1 MSSTIISNIYKEN
14 FMGLRLVISFAIVLF
29 SFGTGFAQHTVAGK
43 VVDDRGNPV
52 EGATVAIKNTSISTA
67 TNAQGNFSLNTPS
80 ATGVLV
86 ISHVGMRVQEV
97 PIANQTSLAIT
108 LQPIATA
115 LQDVVVIGYGT
126 AKRKDLTGSVQS
138 IGGDELNKEVPTNV
152 LSGLQGKLAGV
163 NVTENDGAPGAG
175 ISIRIRGSNSFLGG
189 TEPLYVVDGVPINT
203 TNSEE
208 TPQSIGEDE
217 MQTLNALAFLN
228 PNDIESITVLKD
240 ASAAA
245 IYGSRGANGVVII
258 TTKQGLPGTDKIEV
272 NATVGF
278 SEVSKRLKPLNA
290 FDYATFQN
298 LANSNANEYAG
309 MNYLI
314 PYPGEDRPNPNKPGE
329 TYYAKGPEDYRD
341 GGMDWQDLVFRK
353 GLYQNYSVSLSGGAN
368 GGNHYLSFNYLD
380 QDGAIY
386 NSDFKRYSL
395 NLNLNRKVG
404 KIFKFGTR
412 NSITISNTNG
422 VKTGTDKSDAAS
434 AGVIR
439 SLLTFPTTRTT
450 IDPYGQQTGDEN
462 FITNPV
468 LYVNDVL
475 NRVNK
480 LNIFSASFVEAA
492 ITPELRLRQ
501 NIGFNYSNGLRNQYY
516 PRTVYEGYSTKGKG
530 LKAGNTWQSITAET
544 MLTYDKQI
552 GKHSVTAVAAATVEK
567 TMSEWSR
574 YEGRTFPNDLLKNEN
589 LEAAELIMPLK
600 GSRSE
605 SFLNSYLSRVSYSY
619 DDRYLITAS
628 YREDGSSK
636 FGRNNK
642 WAGFGSAAVAWKI
655 SSESFMRGQKAISD
669 LKLRAS
675 FGQTGNQGIGSYAS
689 LSKLTVYNYP
699 FGGSV
704 KTGLADD
711 VYSGPANDKLKW
723 ETTTSYNLGLDAD
736 FLNHRIG
743 ITIDAYKKRTND
755 LLQYVT
761 TPPSTGF
768 SRQLRNSGT
777 VENKGLEIVVRGT
790 PVVNK
795 DFEWNTNFNIS
806 FNKNKIISLGPDV
819 TEQFANNISTGDAPF
834 IQKPGYAIGT
844 LYGYVEDGFYD
855 NEAEVRHDPA
865 FTGESLD
872 IILRMIGEIKYRN
885 LDDDPTSISV
895 TDRTIIGDV
904 NPKYTFGFVN
914 NFRFKNI
921 DLSVFINGVQ
931 GNDIINM
938 NKRFNANIGSFKNIT
953 EEMYHGAWRYGADNT
968 HATEP
973 KIMRQYWR
981 TILFSRRFIEDGSFV
996 RVKNITLGYT
1006 LKSPV
1011 KGIHSLRVAA
1021 AVNNLLT
1028 FTNYSGYDPEV
1039 NSYGDDPALFGV
1051 DLGGYPNTK
1060 TYQFSLRCN
1069 F

>member
-1 MSSTIISNIYKEN
+1 MNIKYIIPLAMMLLAFNSSVAQRTLT
-14 FMGLRLVISFAIVLF
+14 GHVLDA
-29 SFGTGFAQHTVAGK
+29 SGAAL
-43 VVDDRGNPV
+43 
-52 EGATVAIKNTSISTA
+52 EGATVSVKNTDVSVA
-67 TNAQGNFSLNTPS
+67 TNTAGYFSLIAPAGSKT
-80 ATGVLV
+80 LV
-86 ISHVGMRVQEV
+86 VSHIGMKELEV
-97 PIANQTSLAIT
+97 SIDAKTTYRIT
-108 LQPIATA
+108 LQPIATS

-126 AKRKDLTGSVQS
+126 VKRKDLTGAVQS
-138 IGGDELNKEVPTNV
+138 LTGEDLNKENPTNV

-189 TEPLYVVDGVPINT
+189 TEPLYVIDGVPINT

-208 TPQSIGEDE
+208 TPESLGEDE

-258 TTKQGLPGTDKIEV
+258 TTKHGLPGADRIEV
-272 NATVGF
+272 NASIGF

-290 FDYATFQN
+290 FDYATYQN
-298 LANSNANEYAG
+298 LANSNANKYTG
-309 MNYLI
+309 TNYLI
-314 PYPGEDRPNPNKPGE
+314 PYPGTDRPDPNKPGE
-329 TYYAKGPEDYRD
+329 TYYTKGPDD
-341 GGMDWQDLVFRK
+341 FINAGMDWQDLVFRK
-353 GLYQNYSVSLSGGAN
+353 GLYQNYSISLSGGGNA
-368 GGNHYLSFNYLD
+368 GNHYLSFNYLD

-395 NLNLNRKVG
+395 NLNLTRKVG
-404 KIFKFGTR
+404 RVFRVGTR
-412 NSITISNTNG
+412 NAISISNTNG
-422 VKTGTDKSDAAS
+422 VKTGSDKSDAAS
-434 AGVIR
+434 AGIIR
-439 SLLTFPTTRTT
+439 SLLTFPTTRTS
-450 IDPYGQQTGDEN
+450 IDPYGELSGDEN

-475 NRVNK
+475 NHVNK
-480 LNIFSASFVEAA
+480 LNIFSSSFIEAA
-492 ITPELRLRQ
+492 IRPDLKIRQ
-501 NIGFNYSNGLRNQYY
+501 NIGFNYANGLRNQYY

-530 LKAGNTWQSITAET
+530 LKAGNTWQSVSSET
-544 MLTYDKQI
+544 MITYDKQI
-552 GKHSVTAVAAATVEK
+552 RNHSLTAVAAFTVEK
-567 TMSEWSR
+567 TASEWSR
-574 YEGRTFPNDLLKNEN
+574 YEARTFPNDLLKNEN
-589 LEAAELIMPLK
+589 LEAGELIMPLK

-605 SFLNSYLSRVSYSY
+605 SFLNSYLGRINYAFA
-619 DDRYLITAS
+619 DRYLITFS

-636 FGRNNK
+636 FGKNNK
-642 WAGFGSAAVAWKI
+642 WAGFSSAAVAWKV
-655 SSESFMRGQKAISD
+655 SNESFMKNQKVISD
-669 LKLRAS
+669 MKMRAS

-699 FGGSV
+699 FGGTV

-711 VYSGPANDKLKW
+711 VYAGPANDKLKW
-723 ETTTSYNLGLDAD
+723 ETTTSYNLGIDVS
-736 FLNHRIG
+736 FVKRIG
-743 ITIDAYKKRTND
+743 FTVDLYKKQTND

-777 VENKGLEIVVRGT
+777 VENKGLEVVLHGT
-790 PVVNK
+790 PLITRN
-795 DFEWNTNFNIS
+795 FSWNTNFNIA
-806 FNKNKIISLGPDV
+806 FNRNKIISLGSDV

-834 IQKPGYAIGT
+834 IQKAGYSIGT
-844 LYGYVEDGFYD
+844 LYGYVENGYYD
-855 NEAEVRHDPA
+855 NEAEVRNDPA
-865 FTGESLD
+865 YTSQSDD
-872 IILRMIGEIKYRN
+872 IILRMIGEIKYQN
-885 LDDDPTSISV
+885 LDADPTSIGV

-914 NFRFKNI
+914 DFRFKNF
-921 DLSVFINGVQ
+921 DLSIFINGVQ

-938 NKRFNANIGSFKNIT
+938 NKRFNANTGSFKNIT
-953 EEMYHGAWRYGADNT
+953 EDMYHGAWRYDQDNSGAT
-968 HATEP
+968 GP

-996 RVKNITLGYT
+996 RVKNITLGYSV
-1006 LKSPV
+1006 KSPV
-1011 KGIHSLRVAA
+1011 KGITNLRVSA

-1039 NSYGDDPALFGV
+1039 NSYGDNPALFGV
-1051 DLGGYPNTK
+1051 DLGGYPNTRN
-1060 TYQFSLRCN
+1060 YVLSVRCN